1 MSKAHV
7 RWRGYGLVLMVLG
20 TSAYA
25 CGGSGEP
32 KTGAALRGEVSGVA
46 ADDRSRCD
54 FKGRSDREVVES
66 LGAGAK
72 KANIRRVYGVVGEGE
87 DRHRVLLC
95 REVDTNLDGVKDV
108 VRTYTDKGEALN
120 EVADTN
126 FDGKM
131 DTWITFAKGRVAKLR
146 EDHNGDGQDDETR
159 FYVAGQLSRAQID
172 TNYDSRPDVWEIYDE
187 GKLERRGVDLDFD
200 GHVDRWDRDEIMMR
214 EINERERRE
223 AEAIER
229 AKPAPVPEEGDYP
242 VAQPGASATPA
253 GSAAPAGSATPTT
266 PTSAKA
272 VPASSA
278 APAKPGAAA
287 PAPAAVP
294 AAKKP

>member
-1 MSKAHV
+1 MSNARGH
-7 RWRGYGLVLMVLG
+7 WRGYGLVLLALG

-25 CGGSGEP
+25 CGGSGEGP
-32 KTGAALRGEVSGVA
+32 KTGAALRGDVSGVA

-66 LGAGAK
+66 IGAGSK

-87 DRHRVLLC
+87 ERHRVLLC

-108 VRTYTDKGEALN
+108 VRTYTDKGDALN

-131 DTWITFAKGRVAKLR
+131 DTLINFAKGRVAKRR

-159 FYVAGQLSRAQID
+159 FYVSGQLSRAQID
-172 TNYDSRPDVWEIYDE
+172 TNYDSRPDVWEIYDD

-200 GHVDRWDRDEIMMR
+200 GHVDRWDRDEIALR
-214 EINERERRE
+214 EIEQKDAE
-223 AEAIER
+223 AE
-229 AKPAPVPEEGDYP
+229 K
-242 VAQPGASATPA
+242 
-253 GSAAPAGSATPTT
+253 
-266 PTSAKA
+266 
-272 VPASSA
+272 
-278 APAKPGAAA
+278 AAA
-287 PAPAAVP
+287 AAAAAAAVASGSGGAGP
-294 AAKKP
+294 TGARARNK

>member
-1 MSKAHV
+1 MSKAHD
-7 RWRGYGLVLMVLG
+7 RWRGFALSCVVLG
-20 TSAYA
+20 MGAYA
-25 CGGSGEP
+25 CGGSGEGP
-32 KTGAALRGEVSGVA
+32 KTGAALAGDVSGVA

-66 LGAGAK
+66 IGPGAK

-108 VRTYTDKGEALN
+108 VRTYTDKGDALN

-159 FYVAGQLSRAQID
+159 FYVSGQLSRAQID

-200 GHVDRWDRDEIMMR
+200 GHVDRWDRDEIALR
-214 EINERERRE
+214 EIEAKDAE
-223 AEAIER
+223 AEKA
-229 AKPAPVPEEGDYP
+229 AA
-242 VAQPGASATPA
+242 AAAAAAA
-253 GSAAPAGSATPTT
+253 GGSGGAAPG
-266 PTSAKA
+266 
-272 VPASSA
+272 
-278 APAKPGAAA
+278 GARARN
-287 PAPAAVP
+287 
-294 AAKKP
+294 K

>member
-1 MSKAHV
+1 MKKSLDS
-7 RWRGYGLVLMVLG
+7 WRGMGLMAAVLG
-20 TSAYA
+20 MNAYA
-25 CGGSGEP
+25 CGGAGEAP

-66 LGAGAK
+66 LGPGAK

-87 DRHRVLLC
+87 DRHRVLMC

-131 DTWITFAKGRVAKLR
+131 DTWITFTKGRVSKLR

-159 FYVAGQLSRAQID
+159 FYVSGQLSRAQID
-172 TNYDSRPDVWEIYDE
+172 TNYDSKPDVWEIYDD

-200 GHVDRWDRDEIMMR
+200 GHVDRWDRDEIALR
-214 EINERERRE
+214 EIEQKDAA
-223 AEAIER
+223 AEKA
-229 AKPAPVPEEGDYP
+229 AA
-242 VAQPGASATPA
+242 AAAAASA
-253 GSAAPAGSATPTT
+253 GSGGAAPT
-266 PTSAKA
+266 
-272 VPASSA
+272 
-278 APAKPGAAA
+278 GARSRN
-287 PAPAAVP
+287 
-294 AAKKP
+294 